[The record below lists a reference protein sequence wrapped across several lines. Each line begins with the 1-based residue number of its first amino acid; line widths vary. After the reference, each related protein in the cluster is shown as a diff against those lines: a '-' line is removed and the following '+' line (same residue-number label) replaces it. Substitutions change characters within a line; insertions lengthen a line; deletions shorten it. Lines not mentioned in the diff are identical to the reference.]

1 MGYEYADYEA
11 QIKQIAA
18 NNKKRKR
25 SAGARRIHKHQK
37 LNPVITGVL
46 YYGDKAWK
54 HPLCLHDMLQFPDG
68 LEEVLRAYV
77 ADYPMN
83 LIQVARLTEEERGR
97 LTSDFR
103 IVAEYLAC
111 KDDKE
116 KWTDFLKGSKEI
128 IHVEELLD
136 VIAEIS
142 KDEHYLVLRDKIR
155 KENRRKEKWDM
166 CKIAEE
172 LERVGI
178 EKGRAEG
185 LAEGREEGREEGIL
199 AMIQDNLEMGLEK
212 EKILEKTMRFFSV
225 TWENALKYYSQV
237 ATE

>member
-1 MGYEYADYEA
+1 M
-11 QIKQIAA
+11 
-18 NNKKRKR
+18 
-25 SAGARRIHKHQK
+25 
-37 LNPVITGVL
+37 
-46 YYGDKAWK
+46 
-54 HPLCLHDMLQFPDG
+54 
-68 LEEVLRAYV
+68 
-77 ADYPMN
+77 
-83 LIQVARLTEEERGR
+83 
-97 LTSDFR
+97 
-103 IVAEYLAC
+103 AEYLAC

-185 LAEGREEGREEGIL
+185 LAEGREEGLL
-199 AMIQDNLEMGLEK
+199 AMITGQSGDGIRERENFGENYAIFFCYMGK
-212 EKILEKTMRFFSV
+212 CIKIL
-225 TWENALKYYSQV
+225 
-237 ATE
+237 